1 MQAKK
6 RFPLNILP
14 VFDSLLPES
23 HKSFPTKSSTNHEI
37 KARQQKKV
45 ICHKY
50 TYELELATWSHIYIK
65 LLQCYCCMQQYS
77 FGCEYM
83 VHFDQNWL
91 SLFVL
96 FLSVRFFHRI
106 SISFIFF
113 QILNMLAHKWHTAS
127 PARTYYRASMLSVVC
142 PIESRISLKVNK
154 DNKDFLCY
162 IQVRY
167 ILYPFGMH
175 TAYVWKFIA

>member
-1 MQAKK
+1 M

-14 VFDSLLPES
+14 LFDSLLSES

-50 TYELELATWSHIYIK
+50 TYELELATWSHIHIK
-65 LLQCYCCMQQYS
+65 LLLCYCCMQQYS

-96 FLSVRFFHRI
+96 FLSVRFFFNVFQYP
-106 SISFIFF
+106 SFSAKYWICRLTNG
-113 QILNMLAHKWHTAS
+113 IRLRSLS
-127 PARTYYRASMLSVVC
+127 YYRASMLSVVC
-142 PIESRISLKVNK
+142 PIE
-154 DNKDFLCY
+154 Y
-162 IQVRY
+162 
-167 ILYPFGMH
+167 H
-175 TAYVWKFIA
+175 